1 MIDDKMTLAH
11 ATLTRAF
18 FSAIKS
24 RESEHMS
31 SSASTQQEG
40 HDRSQV
46 PSSQRARIVCFPATL
61 FCRSRDFVKSSAERA
76 HRWTRDAHR
85 ARGIAWTLFMRRERG
100 PRLDMELV
108 DGSGKGVARGK
119 ERDEDEAGVSHF
131 IHGGCLKLGS
141 QCSVRCFA
149 IVIRSCTHDLRSRE
163 PLQKFHYIPLVLSRI
178 RRYCLV
184 AWYCWRH
191 RVQHCVQHLCANIVC
206 KYLCNHCVQQ

>member
-1 MIDDKMTLAH
+1 MPGHVVDLQVTVVTMIRKRSRASRSSPRRER
-11 ATLTRAF
+11 RAF

-119 ERDEDEAGVSHF
+119 EWDEDAGVSHF

-149 IVIRSCTHDLRSRE
+149 NQVMYARF
-163 PLQKFHYIPLVLSRI
+163 K
-178 RRYCLV
+178 
-184 AWYCWRH
+184 
-191 RVQHCVQHLCANIVC
+191 
-206 KYLCNHCVQQ
+206 K

>member
-1 MIDDKMTLAH
+1 MIDEKMTLAD

-46 PSSQRARIVCFPATL
+46 PSSQRASRFVFPATL
-61 FCRSRDFVKSSAERA
+61 LCRSRDFVKSSAERA
-76 HRWTRDAHR
+76 HRWTGDAHR

-108 DGSGKGVARGK
+108 DGPGKGVARGK
-119 ERDEDEAGVSHF
+119 ERDEAGVSHF
-131 IHGGCLKLGS
+131 IHRGCLKLGS
-141 QCSVRCFA
+141 QCSVRCF
-149 IVIRSCTHDLRSRE
+149 VSNQVMCT
-163 PLQKFHYIPLVLSRI
+163 I
-178 RRYCLV
+178 
-184 AWYCWRH
+184 
-191 RVQHCVQHLCANIVC
+191 
-206 KYLCNHCVQQ
+206 